1 MTPFAFI
8 IHPIHARDASRK
20 YPFMKFLP
28 EGVIERLMTKL
39 KPGVASHITGVTSL
53 TGQKTEGWFIGLP
66 MTPRMMLANPELS
79 LEKLQV
85 CTELAQAEGARLIG
99 LGAFTAI
106 VGDGG
111 VSLSKLTSLGVTTG
125 NSYTVA
131 TAIEGALDAAERV
144 GIVPEES
151 CLGVVGATGS
161 IGQTCARVL
170 APQFACTLLIGRD
183 LARTEAAGAGLPR
196 CESTTDVARLTD
208 CDLVI
213 TVTSSDN
220 AIIEPRHLK
229 SGSVVCDVS
238 RPRDVSIRV
247 VRERPDVLV
256 IEGGVIDVPGPVEF
270 GIDFGFPPRTA
281 YACMS
286 ETMLLALEGRTDH
299 YTLGKNVTVEQV
311 EETVSWAAKHGFKLA
326 GYRAFEKA
334 VGEAEIARVRTARE
348 KRLASGR
355 V

>member
-28 EGVIERLMTKL
+28 EGIIERLMTKL
-39 KPGVASHITGVTSL
+39 KPAVASHITGVTSL

-85 CTELAQAEGARLIG
+85 CTELAKAEGAKLIG

-131 TAIEGALDAAERV
+131 TAIEGALDAASRV
-144 GIVPEES
+144 GIIPDES

-170 APQFACTLLIGRD
+170 APQFARTLLIGRD

-196 CESTTDVARLTD
+196 CESTTEVSRLTD

-229 SGSVVCDVS
+229 AGSVVCDVS

-299 YTLGKNVTVEQV
+299 YTLGKNVSVEQV
-311 EETVSWAAKHGFKLA
+311 EETVTWAAKHGFKLA
-326 GYRAFEKA
+326 GYRAFERA
-334 VGEAEIARVRTARE
+334 VGETEIARVRSARD
-348 KRLASGR
+348 KRLALERG
-355 V
+355 